1 MGRKIRLVTA
11 LLVVIGLAWTG
22 IWLFIRSEV
31 ASRMDAELDK
41 LRSRGLVIDCPDRS
55 ITGWPFRIEVA
66 CVGPSLSMPDRLVQ
80 AHAKALRVM
89 ALIYQPTTLIGELD
103 GPVTASGANGEDIAA
118 DWRLL
123 QASVKLAGTRPS
135 LVSIAGDGLSGTLRK
150 PGTPDV
156 TFVAEHGEVHGRP
169 APDAAEG
176 QVDIDLAAR
185 FAAVTLT
192 LGGKPLGP
200 AEGNLLIDSVARR
213 LPARAEPGDTYLKS
227 WAGNDGR
234 LELRSARFETGG
246 FAVTGKGAVTAE
258 ADGLPSGSIR
268 LFATGFDKLLTGAGS
283 VKSKAELAVLAT
295 AFTLYGKP
303 ATEADATG
311 RAIGIGIEHGRVKV
325 GVLPV
330 LQLKPLF

>member
-213 LPARAEPGDTYLKS
+213 LPARAEPGASFDSTSASITTGTTSATISTKGTLTPKSPRYFVATKKTSKEDTYNIPKKTNPS
-227 WAGNDGR
+227 
-234 LELRSARFETGG
+234 RSEGYSRKKLFE
-246 FAVTGKGAVTAE
+246 
-258 ADGLPSGSIR
+258 
-268 LFATGFDKLLTGAGS
+268 
-283 VKSKAELAVLAT
+283 
-295 AFTLYGKP
+295 FTIYS
-303 ATEADATG
+303 
-311 RAIGIGIEHGRVKV
+311 
-325 GVLPV
+325 
-330 LQLKPLF
+330 